1 MSLTPLP
8 AQPGGPPI
16 WIGSWRSDA
25 GLRRVAR
32 LADGWLASGY
42 TTDPE
47 GFRIALA
54 KVRAMLEGEGR
65 DPTTFPCAMAT
76 TWLYVTDDDVEA
88 RDMIER
94 LSTVLRRPIEE
105 VTGRLPIG
113 PPAACLDL
121 LGRYRDAG
129 LGRVLLW
136 PLKDEVQQLER
147 VAAEIL
153 PQLAAAP

>member
-1 MSLTPLP
+1 MPL
-8 AQPGGPPI
+8 
-16 WIGSWRSDA
+16 
-25 GLRRVAR
+25 
-32 LADGWLASGY
+32 
-42 TTDPE
+42 
-47 GFRIALA
+47 
-54 KVRAMLEGEGR
+54 
-65 DPTTFPCAMAT
+65 AT

-105 VTGRLPIG
+105 VAGRLPIG